1 MQRVNEAHE
10 RSRLVRTIDDVVWT
24 AVREKALQVA
34 LPDGRRLL
42 IGGEVSAYGDDYADP
57 WIYTDIIVTHADGS
71 IEILTYPR
79 DVFAHAGNLVGV
91 TRGADVFI
99 FGTLDEKRHPESAW
113 QPMVLRLDT
122 TSYRIE
128 RLSAPTPPRRLLIF
142 PDWELREGNRVVLRV
157 STRHDAPALAIAFD
171 METLSWGEPYPYP
184 FPKSDE

>member
-1 MQRVNEAHE
+1 MTSSGRPCGKG
-10 RSRLVRTIDDVVWT
+10 RCS
-24 AVREKALQVA
+24 VA
-34 LPDGRRLL
+34 LPDGRGLL
-42 IGGEVSAYGDDYADP
+42 IGGEVKDYGDEYADP
-57 WIYTDIIVTHADGS
+57 WMYTDIIVTHADGA

-79 DVFAHAGNLVGV
+79 DVFAHARNLVAV
-91 TRGADVFI
+91 TWGADVFI
-99 FGTLDEKRHPESAW
+99 FGTLDKKRHPESAR

-157 STRHDAPALAIAFD
+157 ATRHDAPALAIAFD
-171 METLSWGEPYPYP
+171 METLSWSEPYPYP